1 MKLHMLLKATLAFL
15 LVALIVT
22 IASWITSEYVEAR
35 AQGGGG
41 SASGEWIMVASIL
54 REGEGMIYVLNT
66 KRETLLVYAYH
77 RGRKSISKRLF
88 TGDLQLLAGRHVKWD
103 VLYSQLLPYPTE
115 RKTSK
120 DLLTPAQMKAA
131 YEKVNRD

>member
-1 MKLHMLLKATLAFL
+1 MKLRMLLKATLAFL

-41 SASGEWIMVASIL
+41 GASGDWIMVASTL
-54 REGEGMIYVLNT
+54 RTGEGMIYVLNT
-66 KRETLLVYAYH
+66 KRETLLVYSYH
-77 RGRKSISKRLF
+77 RGRKSTSRRLF

-103 VLYSQLLPYPTE
+103 LLYSQLLPHPTE
-115 RKTSK
+115 RRSSK
-120 DLLTPAQMKAA
+120 DLVTPKQMKMR
-131 YEKVNRD
+131 YEKVSRN